1 MKKFNM
7 HASTF
12 QRLRKGFLILCV
24 ALLAA
29 CSSIRL
35 AYNHGDTMLMWWVDG
50 YVDLDTEQT
59 RWVRKDVDQLFEW
72 HRKTQLPE
80 YAQLLASGQR
90 QLAGNLTQA
99 DLLRDYRDAKAS
111 TELLLMKALPELA
124 DLARSMR
131 PEQISQIEKKFASN
145 NDEYRKKF
153 MRGSIEKRH
162 KARYGKTLDQFE
174 FWFGDFS
181 DEQEVILRKATDAR
195 PLDNEIW
202 LAERIRRQQGILAVL
217 RKVQQ
222 EKLGKE
228 ATTALVH
235 GLIRDLFDRLESPE
249 RKAFYDAYIDSTSKL
264 ILLVNN
270 IATPEQKAHAHKRL
284 QSWIDDF
291 TTLAADK
298 H

>member
-7 HASTF
+7 QASTL
-12 QRLRKGFLILCV
+12 QRLRTGFLILCV
-24 ALLAA
+24 TLLAA

-35 AYNHGDTMLMWWVDG
+35 AYNHGDTMLMWWMDG

-80 YAQLLASGQR
+80 YAQLLANGQR

-99 DLLRDYRDAKAS
+99 DLLRDYHDAKAS
-111 TELLLMKALPELA
+111 TELLLMKALPELS

-131 PEQISQIEKKFASN
+131 PEQINQIEKKFASN

-162 KARYGKTLDQFE
+162 KARYAKTLDQFE

-195 PLDNEIW
+195 ALDNEIW

-264 ILLVNN
+264 ILLVAN
-270 IATPEQKAHAHKRL
+270 IATPAQKAHAHKRL

-298 H
+298 R